1 MRRITFEE
9 PPPLSFTLAMTTLR
23 SIAAMVVI
31 AYGWQNWQQLANWE
45 AELVRFGVVE
55 PAVAAT
61 WSLAAVFSLGLGLA
75 LGWMTR
81 LWSFGLL
88 CCTLS
93 ALAVAYA
100 NGSLHLGA
108 FEYPLLVAA
117 VSLVLLTTGGGRMS
131 IDQFLFERARR
142 RAIES
147 DKRWQYPPYV
157 AATPDQQHDTA
168 VTAN

>member
-1 MRRITFEE
+1 MQISFEE
-9 PPPLSFTLAMTTLR
+9 PPPLSFTLAMTMLR

-31 AYGWQNWQQLANWE
+31 AYGWQNWQQLANWK

-55 PAVAAT
+55 PEVAAT
-61 WSLAAVFSLGLGLA
+61 WILAAIFLLGLGLA

-88 CCTLS
+88 CSTLS
-93 ALAVAYA
+93 VLAVAYA

-117 VSLVLLTTGGGRMS
+117 VSFVLLTTGGGRIS
-131 IDQFLFERARR
+131 VDRFLFERAQR
-142 RAIES
+142 RAIEA
-147 DKRWQYPPYV
+147 DERWQHPPYV
-157 AATPDQQHDTA
+157 PATPRR
-168 VTAN
+168 